1 MKILLR
7 LLVFI
12 IFRIGLYGG
21 FRTMCYQ
28 QVTDVMPNKHEKIV
42 LIGKRHIINCNS
54 VIYER
59 KIRKIYGKI
68 RGDLH

>member
-1 MKILLR
+1 
-7 LLVFI
+7 
-12 IFRIGLYGG
+12 
-21 FRTMCYQ
+21 MCYQ
-28 QVTDVMPNKHEKIV
+28 QVTDVMPNKHKKIV

>member
-1 MKILLR
+1 
-7 LLVFI
+7 
-12 IFRIGLYGG
+12 
-21 FRTMCYQ
+21 MCYQ

-42 LIGKRHIINCNS
+42 LFGKRYIINCNS

-59 KIRKIYGKI
+59 EIRKIYGKI